1 MLNYEK
7 KFSCQDLTKDDE
19 DVGREFKDTQQE
31 LLFELKIKTDRFL
44 KKLKEQTK
52 KNRVKFE

>member
-1 MLNYEK
+1 MK
-7 KFSCQDLTKDDE
+7 KNFSYQDLTKDDE